1 MGENDAYEE
10 FLSKHLQQNDDRP
23 PIQVCNPN
31 YARNHYLVAT
41 TRNRMTH
48 AMKGEVGYIS
58 IMDFVAGF
66 ADMQPQMLALTRRL
80 NRHDFIDQ
88 KVGGVGFDDATGRD
102 ITRYTCQFLK

>member
-66 ADMQPQMLALTRRL
+66 ADMVGTVWCYVIIVSSFGYLTGPPPL
-80 NRHDFIDQ
+80 
-88 KVGGVGFDDATGRD
+88 V
-102 ITRYTCQFLK
+102 